1 MSNQPDTR
9 ALTSALGAIVSEVL
23 APVRFRRKA
32 LAVAGAFVVASA
44 TAACSAGSSPQTA
57 PSAPESP
64 TPSQI
69 AATSS
74 TPSPTPSSK
83 PSSTPAKKVNANYKK
98 FDPKDFGDPIGDQNS
113 WYPLVPGTQT
123 LRDGSINRGSRK
135 LHHQLRVTV
144 TDITKTVNGVK
155 TVAVLDQDID
165 SGQVGEASLDYLAQD
180 KFGNVWY
187 LGSYTEIYEGGQFV
201 NAVDAWLTPRK
212 GARPGVWMMADPQ
225 EGMKYVEA
233 HNSRETIRAEVSKVG
248 EKKCVDYDCF
258 KSLVILEDGSEF
270 KYFGPGVGHIATEPN
285 YSGGEQEKEELV
297 NVVKLTPKGLAEFS
311 AEALKLDKHARKE
324 SKVFANSDAAKRS

>member
-57 PSAPESP
+57 PSAPESL

-98 FDPKDFGDPIGDQNS
+98 FDPKDFGDPIGGQNS

-201 NAVDAWLTPRK
+201 NAVDAWLTPKR
-212 GARPGVWMMADPQ
+212 GARPGVWMMADPK
-225 EGMKYVEA
+225 EGMRYVEA

>member
-1 MSNQPDTR
+1 MSNYAKTCTLVP
-9 ALTSALGAIVSEVL
+9 ALTAIVSEVL
-23 APVRFRRKA
+23 PPVRVRRKV
-32 LAVAGAFVVASA
+32 LAIASAFVVASA
-44 TAACSAGSSPQTA
+44 ASACSAGPSQQTA
-57 PSAPESP
+57 PSPTENP
-64 TPSQI
+64 TPSQVV
-69 AATSS
+69 ATSTAPAAS
-74 TPSPTPSSK
+74 PSAEPSSS
-83 PSSTPAKKVNANYKK
+83 PVQKVNANYKK
-98 FDPKDFGDPIGDQNS
+98 FDPKTFIDPLSGQNN
-113 WYPLVPGTQT
+113 WYPLLPGNQT

-144 TDITKTVNGVK
+144 TDVTKTVNGVK

-165 SGQVGEASLDYLAQD
+165 AGQVGEASLDYLAQD

-201 NAVDAWLTPRK
+201 NAVDAWLAGK
-212 GARPGVWMMADPQ
+212 SGARPGIWMMADPR

-233 HNSRETIRAEVSKVG
+233 HNSKETIHAEVAKVG

-285 YSGGEQEKEELV
+285 YAGGEQEKEELV
-297 NVVKLTPKGLAEFS
+297 NAVKLSPTGLAEMS
-311 AEALKLDKHARKE
+311 AEALKLDKHARSQ
-324 SKVFANSDAAKRS
+324 SKIFANSDPAQRS

>member
-1 MSNQPDTR
+1 MNNDSDIR
-9 ALTSALGAIVSEVL
+9 GFTSALGAIVSEVL
-23 APVRFRRKA
+23 APVRLRHKA
-32 LAVAGAFVVASA
+32 LTVASAFVVASA
-44 TAACSAGSSPQTA
+44 AAACSGGSSPETA
-57 PSAPESP
+57 QSAPDNPTPSQVAASSSTASP
-64 TPSQI
+64 TPS
-69 AATSS
+69 
-74 TPSPTPSSK
+74 PK
-83 PSSTPAKKVNANYKK
+83 PSSTAAKKVNANYKK
-98 FDPKDFGDPIGDQNS
+98 FDPKNFGDPLGGQNS

-144 TDITKTVNGVK
+144 TDVTKMVNGVK

-165 SGQVGEASLDYLAQD
+165 AGQVGEASLDYLAQD

-187 LGSYTEIYEGGQFV
+187 LGSYTEIYDGGQFV
-201 NAVDAWLTPRK
+201 NAVDAWLAPKR
-212 GARPGVWMMADPQ
+212 GARPGVWMMADPK

-233 HNSRETIRAEVSKVG
+233 HNSRETIRAEVAKVG

-285 YSGGEQEKEELV
+285 YSGGEQEKE
-297 NVVKLTPKGLAEFS
+297 NWSTS
-311 AEALKLDKHARKE
+311 
-324 SKVFANSDAAKRS
+324 SS

>member
-1 MSNQPDTR
+1 M
-9 ALTSALGAIVSEVL
+9 
-23 APVRFRRKA
+23 
-32 LAVAGAFVVASA
+32 
-44 TAACSAGSSPQTA
+44 
-57 PSAPESP
+57 
-64 TPSQI
+64 
-69 AATSS
+69 
-74 TPSPTPSSK
+74 
-83 PSSTPAKKVNANYKK
+83 
-98 FDPKDFGDPIGDQNS
+98 
-113 WYPLVPGTQT
+113 
-123 LRDGSINRGSRK
+123 
-135 LHHQLRVTV
+135 
-144 TDITKTVNGVK
+144 VNGVK

-165 SGQVGEASLDYLAQD
+165 AGQVGEASLDYLAQD

-201 NAVDAWLTPRK
+201 NAVDAWLTPKR
-212 GARPGVWMMADPQ
+212 GARPGVWMMADPK